1 MKRNTK
7 TMLLAGIA
15 VLAFITIVVV
25 MLIVLRPFFN
35 LANVVS
41 GGN

>member
-7 TMLLAGIA
+7 VMLLAGA
-15 VLAFITIVVV
+15 TFL
-25 MLIVLRPFFN
+25 MLIAIIAAIIVAVSPFFN

-41 GGN
+41 GGH